1 MLSDEALESRFFQF
15 GIPEE
20 GRKRIRW
27 IRANAPIRR
36 TEGGKRSVKVRYVSR
51 KMGFVIEAEASQ
63 TEYAA
68 IRTFDYDD
76 VTHEIYS
83 QPTVLQISYVSGS
96 GRKVTCQ
103 ITPDLFLIR
112 TDGFQL
118 IECKPEQTLQ
128 KLAIRDPNRYQR
140 AADGAWRSPPAEE
153 AARALGCQFK
163 IRSTTENDPILIN
176 NLELLEDYI
185 DAQNAFVPFEAH
197 KVVLD
202 ILERDRWATARSLID
217 ALADYGADAFYHMIA
232 RGEAY
237 FDLSSHRLSRPDTA
251 LIFRDEE
258 AARVYGIYAA
268 AMAGDQGWRNPA
280 LRLNPGSQFNW
291 DGCRWEILNVGQT
304 KLHARQLDA
313 QGASPA
319 FIDLDQDQLISLTR
333 SGAISAVQL
342 PESTEGGNAEA
353 RELMRRCSN
362 EQIRVATLRYQ
373 ILFNELPHDFSAR
386 SVKAWRARYRA
397 AEIKY
402 GNGLLGLVPDLHR
415 RRGNHTR
422 RIIPD
427 VLEHIQEL
435 GKQWATPHQ
444 PTFTALYGKLVVFCR
459 ELGVD
464 VPSKKTVTKE
474 IRRLSNP
481 QAMKKR
487 YGSRVMY
494 VEEVPFLE
502 LEYTT
507 PRHGDRPFHIGHIDH
522 TPIDLTLVDRSAA
535 AIKKSAWLTFF
546 LDAYSR
552 SILAWYLTF
561 DPPSYRSCMM
571 VVRDCIRRHGRL
583 PQFVV
588 VDQGSDFRSE
598 YFEKLLANFR
608 CNKKER
614 PTARSHFGSVIER
627 LFRTTQQDF
636 VYNLKGNKQAHR
648 YHRQLTK
655 AVDPVQLAVWNVGEF
670 EEQLESYIVDVYHKT
685 DHATLGTTPENAFKS
700 GLAEFGLREHTWIPF
715 DRDVIALTCPST
727 PKGTARVS
735 PQGVK
740 IRYDYFSCPELAD
753 RRLFGTSVPV
763 RYDPFDC
770 GHAYAYVE
778 GAWHECFSR
787 HYAIFQGYSE
797 RAMRLATLQYNL
809 SARQHGPKAIAKAER
824 LAEFLLTL
832 EPNEDLMQQRR
843 LDAESARSRDKLATP
858 TPQSTSVPVPLPDIG
873 PKEIP
878 NQKRRTPKILEVF

>member
-1 MLSDEALESRFFQF
+1 MLTDEALESCFLQF
-15 GIPEE
+15 GTPEE

-112 TDGFQL
+112 KDGFQI
-118 IECKPEQTLQ
+118 IECKPEQTLE

-140 AADGAWRSPPAEE
+140 ADDGSWRSPPAEE
-153 AARALGCQFK
+153 AARAFGCQFK

-185 DAQNAFVPFEAH
+185 DAHGALVSSEAQR
-197 KVVLD
+197 VVLE
-202 ILERDRWATARSLID
+202 ILQRDRWASARTLID
-217 ALADYGADAFYHMIA
+217 ALADHGADALYHMIA

-237 FDLSSHRLSRPDTA
+237 FDLSSKRLSRPDSA
-251 LIFRDEE
+251 LVFRDEE

-268 AMAGDQGWRNPA
+268 SMAGDQGWRNPA
-280 LRLNPGSQFNW
+280 IRLSPGTQFDW
-291 DGCRWEILNVGQT
+291 DGCRWQILNVGQT
-304 KLHARQLDA
+304 KLHARQVDA
-313 QGASPA
+313 PASSAA
-319 FIDLDQDQLISLTR
+319 FIDLDHSQLISLTR

-342 PESTEGGNAEA
+342 PEDAEGRNAEA
-353 RELMRRCSN
+353 TELMRRCSN
-362 EQIRVATLRYQ
+362 EQMSVATMRYG
-373 ILFNELPHDFSAR
+373 ILFNKAPHDFSVR

-397 AEIKY
+397 AEVQF
-402 GNGLLGLVPDLHR
+402 GNGLLGLVPDLHQR
-415 RRGNHTR
+415 QGNHTP

-435 GKQWATPHQ
+435 GKQWAKPHQ
-444 PTFTALYGKLVVFCR
+444 PTITALYGKLVLFCR
-459 ELGVD
+459 GLGAD
-464 VPSKKTVTKE
+464 VPSMKTFSKE
-474 IRRLSNP
+474 LRRLADP
-481 QAMKKR
+481 KAMKKR

-494 VEEVPFLE
+494 VEEVPYLV

-522 TPIDLTLVDRSAA
+522 TPIDLALVDRSAA
-535 AIKKSAWLTFF
+535 AIRKSAWLTF
-546 LDAYSR
+546 LVDAYSR
-552 SILAWYLTF
+552 SILSWYLTF
-561 DPPSYRSCMM
+561 DSPSYRSCMM

-598 YFEKLLANFR
+598 YFEKLLAHFR

-614 PTARSHFGSVIER
+614 PTGKSHFGSVIER

-636 VYNLKGNKQAHR
+636 VYNLRGNKQAHR
-648 YHRQLTK
+648 HHRQVTK
-655 AVDPVQLAVWNVGEF
+655 AVDPLQLAVWSVAEF
-670 EEQLESYIVDVYHKT
+670 EEQLEAYIANVYHKNE
-685 DHATLGTTPENAFKS
+685 HATLGTTPENRFKS

-715 DRDVIALTCPST
+715 NQDVIALTCPT
-727 PKGTARVS
+727 TDKGTARIS

-740 IRYDYFSCPELAD
+740 IRYEYFSCPALAD

-770 GHAYAYVE
+770 GHAYAYVD
-778 GAWHECFSR
+778 GAWHECFSQ

-797 RAMRLATLQYNL
+797 RAMRLATMQYNL
-809 SARQHGPKAIAKAER
+809 SARQHGQKAGANAAR
-824 LAEFLLTL
+824 LAGFLLSI
-832 EPNEDLMQQRR
+832 EPKEELQQQRR
-843 LDAESARSRDKLATP
+843 LDAESAHSRAKL
-858 TPQSTSVPVPLPDIG
+858 SVPAAQGISTPGAPPETRPGVGAD
-873 PKEIP
+873 
-878 NQKRRTPKILEVF
+878 QKRPEPMILEDF